1 MENNSSLSYAS
12 ILNIEIFHYSK
23 WKESLLTITTCIT
36 KKSLGIG
43 KLAYSGELKAQILS
57 LAKNT

>member
-12 ILNIEIFHYSK
+12 ILNIEIFYYTV
-23 WKESLLTITTCIT
+23 WKESLLLPLVSQ

-43 KLAYSGELKAQILS
+43 KLAYNGGIKAQILS
-57 LAKNT
+57 QGKNT